1 MTQPAPLWMEGCSAY
16 KWWQTDVKES
26 ENITEKAEKFTKG
39 RIDRKNYFS
48 SGNKDSC
55 KDYNKFY

>member
-1 MTQPAPLWMEGCSAY
+1 MEGCSAY